1 MHFDNII
8 FMEVLMTNISLLFIV
23 ENDSF
28 GAFFYLNHNWVLN
41 SLMPWCQCTN
51 V

>member
-8 FMEVLMTNISLLFIV
+8 FMEVRITYIFLLFIV

-28 GAFFYLNHNWVLN
+28 GAFFYLNYNWVLN
-41 SLMPWCQCTN
+41 SLMPWCHCTN